1 MLQHG
6 TETEMEAKA
15 RKWKGNWSRGICI
28 FVAPTPDTKPS
39 TLYLP
44 PFTLQPETELTFLT
58 MKMKICASCYL
69 LRLQFRC
76 SFFVQTKKYVGCASV
91 CVCGFVKSASVIS
104 VRLNGAKQTWA
115 KNSDR
120 KRPQRGPKKCSSW
133 TCFMWVLCRAKERQK
148 ERVGTRDKAIY
159 IFAVRESERGW
170 VGDIAKLHLNRFFA
184 RFFQLQL
191 SRLIQMTGVLF
202 TTIFCT
208 ASSSTYASLLVFF
221 FCSLFLMYFM
231 HAYFLWPAP
240 MTYAWYDARLSPH
253 RGLGEI

>member
-39 TLYLP
+39 TLPTPFQP
-44 PFTLQPETELTFLT
+44 PTRNWTDIFDHENENMCELLSASTPAPLLFFL
-58 MKMKICASCYL
+58 AR
-69 LRLQFRC
+69 LRNMLAVRVC
-76 SFFVQTKKYVGCASV
+76 V

-133 TCFMWVLCRAKERQK
+133 TCFMWVLCRARERQ
-148 ERVGTRDKAIY
+148 R
-159 IFAVRESERGW
+159 
-170 VGDIAKLHLNRFFA
+170 
-184 RFFQLQL
+184 
-191 SRLIQMTGVLF
+191 
-202 TTIFCT
+202 
-208 ASSSTYASLLVFF
+208 
-221 FCSLFLMYFM
+221 
-231 HAYFLWPAP
+231 
-240 MTYAWYDARLSPH
+240 
-253 RGLGEI
+253 

>member
-44 PFTLQPETELTFLT
+44 PFTLQPDTELTFLT

-69 LRLQFRC
+69 LRLQLRC
-76 SFFVQTKKYVGCASV
+76 SFFGQTKKYVGCASV

-159 IFAVRESERGW
+159 IFAVRESERGGEILPNCIW
-170 VGDIAKLHLNRFFA
+170 IGF
-184 RFFQLQL
+184 
-191 SRLIQMTGVLF
+191 SRDFSSCNCLVWYKWQSYYLRPFG
-202 TTIFCT
+202 T